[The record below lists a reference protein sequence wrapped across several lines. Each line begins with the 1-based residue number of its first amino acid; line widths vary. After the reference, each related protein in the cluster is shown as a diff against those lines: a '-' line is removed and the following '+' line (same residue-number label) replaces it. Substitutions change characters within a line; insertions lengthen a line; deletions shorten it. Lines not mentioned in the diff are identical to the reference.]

1 MNPRR
6 WILLAAMALAAP
18 LLAAP
23 LLFHDHGHGLAF
35 SPDGKA
41 LLAPGDRGLAAYEG
55 GLWWEAEGPGG
66 GFSAFSVSARAMYS
80 SGHGQSSAGLLRSLD
95 DGRTWQPL
103 ALRGETDFR
112 YLAAGYRSNAIY
124 VLNTRPSPA
133 MPAGGLY
140 VTFDEGKSWQPAAAN
155 GLDGEI
161 HGMAAHPEQPRTLA
175 VATGHG
181 LYLSR
186 NAGESFRRLER
197 KGPVT
202 AVAFDRP
209 GKRLRYARPLSGAL
223 FEMSLEGRGLRE
235 LRLPVLERDYVT
247 CLAQNPADDGSLAF
261 ATRRR
266 DVYLTGDGGV
276 TWRRIANEGEAQAS
290 KSP

>member
-1 MNPRR
+1 
-6 WILLAAMALAAP
+6 MALAGS

-55 GLWWEAEGPGG
+55 GVWWEGEGPSG
-66 GFSAFSVSARAMYS
+66 GFSAFSVSERAMYS
-80 SGHGQSSAGLLRSLD
+80 SGHGQSHAGLLRSVD
-95 DGRTWQPL
+95 NGRSWQPL

-124 VLNTRPSPA
+124 VLNNVLNTQPTSTLPLR
-133 MPAGGLY
+133 GLY

-155 GLDGEI
+155 GLGGEI
-161 HGMAAHPEQPRTLA
+161 HGMAAHPEQARTLA
-175 VATGHG
+175 VATGLG
-181 LYLSR
+181 LYVSR
-186 NAGESFRRLER
+186 DAGESFRRLGR
-197 KGPVT
+197 KGAVT
-202 AVAFDRP
+202 AVAFDRE

-223 FEMSLEGRGLRE
+223 FETSLEGRRPRE
-235 LRLPVLERDYVT
+235 LRLPALEQDYVT
-247 CLAQNPADDGSLAF
+247 CLAQNPTDDASLAL

-266 DVYLTGDGGV
+266 QVDMTSDGGAS
-276 TWRRIANEGEAQAS
+276 WRLIGAGKEEDSIKGEAG
-290 KSP
+290 